1 MSDQGAGV
9 LKTMKKDL
17 QSKQMTSLQAGTKKG
32 SNLGKFIPQFLKDQ
46 VADVQVS
53 KKQMLDITLFCGG
66 IYCMYKF
73 GGVVSEQIDNFM
85 PNEEQMQKMMQE
97 M

>member
-1 MSDQGAGV
+1 MIPSIV
-9 LKTMKKDL
+9 KD
-17 QSKQMTSLQAGTKKG
+17 TVG
-32 SNLGKFIPQFLKDQ
+32 N
-46 VADVQVS
+46 VS
-53 KKQMLDITLFCGG
+53 KKQWLDIGLFVGG

-85 PNEEQMQKMMQE
+85 PNEEQMQQMMQE